1 MKSRDIYGIKSD
13 KLRIMYGNEMSSE
26 NSDFLNIQ
34 PEATTGDKEKLQNET
49 KD

>member
-1 MKSRDIYGIKSD
+1 
-13 KLRIMYGNEMSSE
+13 MYGNEMSSE

-49 KD
+49 KG